1 MTARFGTVLMA
12 GALVLGGACAPAA
25 APPKATLTAASIVP
39 LQSVENLVLASV
51 KINRSDQAAVFTV
64 DTGASKTIMSPLLA
78 RRLGLTVPRDAV
90 RHDLRIVGG
99 TVVTVPFIRV
109 SSLQVGEAMI
119 EEMEVGIYDFAPDTR
134 VIDGMLGGD
143 FLNRFRVTFDQAAR
157 RMTLEPLP
165 AAR

>member
-1 MTARFGTVLMA
+1 MAWLGSVLMA
-12 GALVLGGACAPAA
+12 GVLVLGSACAPAA
-25 APPKATLTAASIVP
+25 APPKASLTAASIVP
-39 LQSVENLVLASV
+39 LQSLADLTLVSV
-51 KINRSDQAAVFTV
+51 RVNRSDQAAVFMV

-78 RRLGLTVPRDAV
+78 RRLGLTVPKDAV

-109 SSLQVGEAMI
+109 TSLQVGEAMI
-119 EEMEVGIYDFAPDTR
+119 EAMEVGIYDFAPDAR

-143 FLNRFRVTFDQAAR
+143 FLSRFRVTFDQAAR

>member
-1 MTARFGTVLMA
+1 VLIA
-12 GALVLGGACAPAA
+12 GAVVLAAACAPAA
-25 APPKATLTAASIVP
+25 VPPKASLTAASIVP
-39 LQSVENLVLASV
+39 LQSLDNLILVSATV
-51 KINRSDQAAVFTV
+51 NRSDQAAVFMV
-64 DTGASKTIMSPLLA
+64 DTGASRTIIGPLLA
-78 RRLGLTVPRDAV
+78 RRLGLTVPKDAV

-109 SSLQVGEAMI
+109 GSLQVGEAMI
-119 EEMEVGIYDFAPDTR
+119 EQMDVGVYDFAPDVR
-134 VIDGMLGGD
+134 IIDGMLGGD